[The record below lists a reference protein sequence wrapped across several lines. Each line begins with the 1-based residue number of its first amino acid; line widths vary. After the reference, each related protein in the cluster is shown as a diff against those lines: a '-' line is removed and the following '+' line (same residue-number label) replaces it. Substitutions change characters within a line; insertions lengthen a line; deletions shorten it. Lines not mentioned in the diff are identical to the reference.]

1 MEIDGTD
8 RNGNGARILTNS
20 ENKAAACLP
29 KFEALYNMAVASSL
43 AISYHLRK
51 IFFVLLM
58 WPSVKIAI
66 SAKILRIQVAFH

>member
-43 AISYHLRK
+43 AIS
-51 IFFVLLM
+51 
-58 WPSVKIAI
+58 
-66 SAKILRIQVAFH
+66 